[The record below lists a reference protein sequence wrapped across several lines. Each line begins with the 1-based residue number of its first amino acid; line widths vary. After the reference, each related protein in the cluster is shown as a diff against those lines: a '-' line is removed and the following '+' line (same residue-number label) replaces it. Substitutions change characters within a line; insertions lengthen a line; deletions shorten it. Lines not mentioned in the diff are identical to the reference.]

1 MTLKPTTTAQTQD
14 KTAASTTLNVPTTTS
29 TLSTTLVE
37 SVDAASS
44 SSSMSTPIAFAVGGA
59 AFVCLAVFAAKK
71 YRSRQHDDNSAEEYV
86 HQPST
91 MPASS
96 EPTSSDFVVFSTPV
110 VFAKTNGDVLPPS
123 VTRESRHGNRTSM
136 EFEIHAVPSP
146 MQDNQLSFGGDLWDE
161 VEKINSQRE
170 LDERTS

>member
-14 KTAASTTLNVPTTTS
+14 KTAASTLDAPTTTL
-29 TLSTTLVE
+29 TLTTTVVE

-59 AFVCLAVFAAKK
+59 AFFCLAVFAAKK
-71 YRSRQHDDNSAEEYV
+71 FRSRQHDDDSAEEYA

-91 MPASS
+91 KPASS
-96 EPTSSDFVVFSTPV
+96 EPIASDFVVFSTPV
-110 VFAKTNGDVLPPS
+110 VLAKTNGDVLPPS
-123 VTRESRHGNRTSM
+123 VTRESHHGNRTSI

-146 MQDNQLSFGGDLWDE
+146 MQDNQFSFGGDLWDE

-170 LDERTS
+170 LAERTS

>member
-91 MPASS
+91 MPAST

-110 VFAKTNGDVLPPS
+110 VLAKTNGDVLPPF